1 MCLSR
6 SDQRR
11 GSAGRTAPRQR
22 RRATTENEAEVS
34 SLLQDEKSPLDLKLR
49 PNGRHGH
56 PLDTAFG
63 CPRNFLSSNRCV
75 YTVVSPRAVGLSVGV
90 NMNPDAHCNFDCLY
104 CEVVRQPNGPRQPL
118 AVEAMA
124 VELQRT
130 LAEVHSGRIR
140 ERGPYQHLPPELLK
154 LRHVALSGDGEP
166 TLCPNFVQAVQAVA
180 HIRALGQFP
189 FFKLVLI
196 TNSTGLDLPGVQQG
210 LKSFT
215 KEDEIW
221 AKLDVGTQAYLNRV
235 NRTKVSL
242 ERILANILLVARVRP
257 VVIQSLF
264 PLINDEEPTPV
275 EIEQFALR
283 LKELAAQGA
292 QISLVQIH
300 SGSRPPAH
308 RECGHLP
315 LKTLSHIALVV
326 RKTTGLNVEV
336 F

>member
-1 MCLSR
+1 MARLRR
-6 SDQRR
+6 SVRPRQARR
-11 GSAGRTAPRQR
+11 G
-22 RRATTENEAEVS
+22 TTENEAEVS
-34 SLLQDEKSPLDLKLR
+34 SLLQDDKSPLDLKPR

-56 PLDTAFG
+56 SLDTAFG

-104 CEVVRQPNGPRQPL
+104 CEVVRQPNVPRQPL
-118 AVEAMA
+118 AVDAMA
-124 VELQRT
+124 MELQRT

-140 ERGPYQHLPPELLK
+140 ERAPYQHLPPELLT

-196 TNSTGLDLPGVQQG
+196 TNSTGLDLPAVQQG
-210 LKSFT
+210 LRSFT

-221 AKLDVGTQAYLNRV
+221 AKLDVGTQAYLNKV

-242 ERILANILLVARVRP
+242 DRILANILLVARVRP

-264 PLINDEEPTPV
+264 PLINGQEPPPE
-275 EIEQFALR
+275 EIEQYALR
-283 LKELAAQGA
+283 LKELAAHGA

-308 RECGHLP
+308 LECGHLP
-315 LKTLSHIALVV
+315 LKTLSHIALVA
-326 RKTTGLNVEV
+326 RRATGLNVEV